1 MLSIFLYTDEELAT
15 LRTEAARERG
25 LILTAH
31 SPDNPMPAEVQ
42 VKVRQLWSITD
53 RIDAEL
59 IARREDR
66 AMTPTTQ
73 AG

>member
-25 LILTAH
+25 LILAAH
-31 SPDNPMPAEVQ
+31 SPDNPMPVGVQ

-66 AMTPTTQ
+66 AMVPTTQ

>member
-1 MLSIFLYTDEELAT
+1 MLSISLYTDEELITTRMEAT
-15 LRTEAARERG
+15 RERG
-25 LILTAH
+25 RILAAH
-31 SPDNPMPAEVQ
+31 SPDNPMPVVVQ

-59 IARREDR
+59 IARRNDR
-66 AMTPTTQ
+66 AMASTTQ